1 MSIKVINKSG
11 KSKILKVDS
20 FETIRKIADRF
31 NRWEFQQ

>member
-1 MSIKVINKSG
+1 MSIKVINKRG

-31 NRWEFQQ
+31 NRWEFQ